1 MKLDYLTDEEVKK
14 VEEILEITKTNVEHD
29 GNFYSSYGLRV
40 LMFDLLFDYRQKEE
54 ELERLQKELEKAN
67 EEKQKKDF

>member
-1 MKLDYLTDEEVKK
+1 MKLDYLTNEEIKM
-14 VEEILEITKTNVEHD
+14 VEEILEITKTDVEHS
-29 GNFYSSYGLRV
+29 GSFYSSYSLRV

-54 ELERLQKELEKAN
+54 ELDKLQKELEKA

>member
-1 MKLDYLTDEEVKK
+1 MKLDYLTEEEVKM
-14 VEEILEITKTNVEHD
+14 VEEILKITKTNVEHS

-54 ELERLQKELEKAN
+54 ELEMLQKELEKAN